1 MPTKSVAAKQADAV
15 MENQLE
21 IPSFGQKKEQPEVNV
36 QVVFEKSNRIDS
48 EEKGTLFILYSFAF
62 LMTLLNFVLLAKQV
76 W

>member
-1 MPTKSVAAKQADAV
+1 MPAKSVAAKQADVV

-36 QVVFEKSNRIDS
+36 QVVFEKGGIDKD
-48 EEKGTLFILYSFAF
+48 ERDDLKMMYLFGI
-62 LMTLLNFVLLAKQV
+62 MITVLNFVILAKQV

>member
-1 MPTKSVAAKQADAV
+1 MPAKSVAAKQADSI

-36 QVVFEKSNRIDS
+36 QVVFEKGGIDKD
-48 EEKGTLFILYSFAF
+48 ERDDLKMMYLFGI
-62 LMTLLNFVLLAKQV
+62 MITVLNFVILAKQV

>member
-21 IPSFGQKKEQPEVNV
+21 IPSFVKKKEQPEVNV
-36 QVVFEKSNRIDS
+36 QVVFEKGGIDKD
-48 EEKGTLFILYSFAF
+48 ERDDLKMMYLFGI
-62 LMTLLNFVLLAKQV
+62 MITILNFVILAKQV

>member
-1 MPTKSVAAKQADAV
+1 

-36 QVVFEKSNRIDS
+36 QVVFEKGGIDKD
-48 EEKGTLFILYSFAF
+48 ERDDLKMMYLFGI
-62 LMTLLNFVLLAKQV
+62 MITVLNFVILAKQV

>member
-1 MPTKSVAAKQADAV
+1 MPAKSVATKQADAV

-36 QVVFEKSNRIDS
+36 QVVFEKSGIDKD
-48 EEKGTLFILYSFAF
+48 ERDDLKMMYLFGI
-62 LMTLLNFVLLAKQV
+62 MITILNFVILTKQV

>member
-36 QVVFEKSNRIDS
+36 QVVFEKGGIDKD
-48 EEKGTLFILYSFAF
+48 ERDDLKMMYLFGI
-62 LMTLLNFVLLAKQV
+62 MITILNFVILAKQV

>member
-21 IPSFGQKKEQPEVNV
+21 IPSFVQKKEQPEVNV
-36 QVVFEKSNRIDS
+36 QVVFEKGGIDKD
-48 EEKGTLFILYSFAF
+48 ERDDLKMMYLFGI
-62 LMTLLNFVLLAKQV
+62 MITILNFAILAKQV

>member
-1 MPTKSVAAKQADAV
+1 MPTKSVATKQADSI

-36 QVVFEKSNRIDS
+36 QVVFEKGGIDKD
-48 EEKGTLFILYSFAF
+48 ERDDLKMMYLFGI
-62 LMTLLNFVLLAKQV
+62 MITVLNFVILAKQV

>member
-1 MPTKSVAAKQADAV
+1 

-36 QVVFEKSNRIDS
+36 QVVFEKGGIDKD
-48 EEKGTLFILYSFAF
+48 ERDDLKTMYLFGI
-62 LMTLLNFVLLAKQV
+62 MITVLNFVILAKQV